1 MTHEISVGEIFV
13 FGSNEAG
20 RHGKGAALHAV
31 KNYGAVRGCG
41 FGLQGQ
47 SFAIP
52 TKDKTIT
59 TLSIDRIRTYVDR
72 FIDFA
77 RSNPDM
83 RFFVTAL
90 GTGLAGLSH
99 ADMAPLFA
107 KAPDNCRLPPEWVE
121 ILAVTED
128 N

>member
-1 MTHEISVGEIFV
+1 MAHEIAAGEIFV

-20 RHGKGAALHAV
+20 RHSKGAALFAV
-31 KNYGAVRGCG
+31 KNFGAVRGCG

-59 TLSIDRIRTYVDR
+59 TLSLDRIRTYVDR

-83 RFFVTAL
+83 RFFVTAI

-99 ADMAPLFA
+99 TDIAPLFA
-107 KAPDNCRLPPEWVE
+107 DCPDNCRLPPEWVA
-121 ILAVTED
+121 ILAAE
-128 N
+128 